1 MASWQ
6 VVSPHVSTQMADWT
20 PTAEILH
27 GELGALFTI
36 EMTRGDRFTC
46 KEQIKTYYII
56 LSYLTENSMSFFE
69 RKSS

>member
-1 MASWQ
+1 MIGQPLTPLFHHNFPYLASWQ

-36 EMTRGDRFTC
+36 EMTRGDRFT
-46 KEQIKTYYII
+46 
-56 LSYLTENSMSFFE
+56 M
-69 RKSS
+69 